1 MENKAQIRDFLRM
14 LLERKGDNEGFSDD
28 SSLLLSGRLSSVDA
42 VQIVVLLERDF
53 GLDFNEIGFDQGEI
67 DSLNSI
73 DALVQR
79 VQSGK

>member
-1 MENKAQIRDFLRM
+1 M
-14 LLERKGDNEGFSDD
+14 LLERKGDNESFSDD

-67 DSLNSI
+67 DSLNNI